1 MGALPARSAPPIR
14 GSHFTGAWA
23 AGQWE
28 ARLEAGWGGGRLY
41 GKGAVMAAAVAL
53 WVRTEPPLLGAL
65 PLPPPARLGRPYLR
79 KMAAYARRR
88 AAEGCFPRLRWASWR
103 HIACGKLRLGR
114 GLAWLYF
121 QRFLRLLPAPPP
133 RSLRRAEAEAACG
146 SAEELERERSK
157 ARPGWGWGSGSVC
170 VVSLCRVPVSWRC
183 LSPRS
188 SLWTRCSSCSSST
201 CSSSAACPCAR
212 RSVASS
218 GPAPQPPARRGKEPG
233 RAR

>member
-1 MGALPARSAPPIR
+1 
-14 GSHFTGAWA
+14 
-23 AGQWE
+23 
-28 ARLEAGWGGGRLY
+28 
-41 GKGAVMAAAVAL
+41 MAAAVAL

-170 VVSLCRVPVSWRC
+170 VVSPCHGVASPPPALCGHAAVPALPLPAAAQPPVPAHIASRRAVAQPR
-183 LSPRS
+183 SPRPGGERS
-188 SLWTRCSSCSSST
+188 RAEQGESPSRGILGEKRLFWGWGSEVLRVVGVLGWGSL
-201 CSSSAACPCAR
+201 
-212 RSVASS
+212 V
-218 GPAPQPPARRGKEPG
+218 KY
-233 RAR
+233 